1 MRERS
6 LLALGRTLGGGSDIP
21 KAGGSLLAM
30 AAAEGVEPSGIDDAA
45 ARHRAARE
53 GREACSD
60 RTGELTGA
68 APDFAHDLSAHGDI
82 GAGSVPGNA
91 SRAATGRARH
101 MSWRLVACTTALGA
115 LLGISVGLWLPA
127 RYQATAELAFNS
139 EATDGGSAF
148 ESQLRVL
155 TSGMVLTR
163 VVDRLNLLE
172 DPEFNGRD
180 GVGGSNGLL
189 RAMLGSH
196 HAGDDAGHRKAFAID
211 RLAASLS
218 VSRKGTSNG
227 IAVTATTGNGEKS
240 ALIANAV
247 TDVFVQIY
255 EQGKRDEAAQLP
267 HGKAS
272 VRSVS
277 SATGPSAGRS
287 GERDLDQLAR
297 DPARLAEIL
306 KLDEELAAARART
319 EALKA
324 KVEALRAA
332 DVESL
337 AGGLPGEFETKAL
350 QALRVQYL
358 DIKRQYDKAAV
369 ELGPRNPERRAVEA
383 QLKGARERLSAEL
396 RRIVNDRQ
404 GELQQ
409 AIEAEQA
416 LATRMAETGLSG
428 EEITRLRQSQ
438 ETAAA
443 QPDRSITT
451 ASIATGAGSTS
462 SDAAVHIVS
471 RALPATQASGPP
483 RTMLAFGGALLG
495 LLAGLGGAALRRD
508 DDGPTDT
515 FDDGAREDASW
526 LPDEKTFHSA
536 EPAFELPRAQGNP
549 FPAQIM
555 EATMYP
561 AYPDQAF
568 PAPQQHPWQGQ
579 FGTPAPMP
587 YPVHASTPPA
597 MAYPPPPYPDQPTPY
612 PAGWQPAPA
621 APAYP
626 PYAHPATPH
635 PAYFYPPQPSF
646 AQPLAPL
653 EYQQKAPD
661 YDALEEIRASLREF
675 REALRDLAESRSRRR
690 FP

>member
-1 MRERS
+1 
-6 LLALGRTLGGGSDIP
+6 TLGGGSDIP

-45 ARHRAARE
+45 ARHCAARE

-127 RYQATAELAFNS
+127 RYQATAELAFHS
-139 EATDGGSAF
+139 AATDVGSAF

-180 GVGGSNGLL
+180 GVGGFNGLL

-277 SATGPSAGRS
+277 SAAEPSAGRS

-428 EEITRLRQSQ
+428 ARPSRCITP
-438 ETAAA
+438 A
-443 QPDRSITT
+443 TT
-451 ASIATGAGSTS
+451 APGSVSTS
-462 SDAAVHIVS
+462 IDAAHHLVS
-471 RALPATQASGPP
+471 RSLPATQASGLP

-561 AYPDQAF
+561 AYPDQAL

-579 FGTPAPMP
+579 FGTP
-587 YPVHASTPPA
+587 
-597 MAYPPPPYPDQPTPY
+597 
-612 PAGWQPAPA
+612 
-621 APAYP
+621 
-626 PYAHPATPH
+626 
-635 PAYFYPPQPSF
+635 
-646 AQPLAPL
+646 
-653 EYQQKAPD
+653 
-661 YDALEEIRASLREF
+661 
-675 REALRDLAESRSRRR
+675 
-690 FP
+690 

>member
-1 MRERS
+1 MQDDVQDREEWMRERS

-297 DPARLAEIL
+297 NPARLAEIL
-306 KLDEELAAARART
+306 QLDEELAAARART

-443 QPDRSITT
+443 
-451 ASIATGAGSTS
+451 
-462 SDAAVHIVS
+462 
-471 RALPATQASGPP
+471 
-483 RTMLAFGGALLG
+483 
-495 LLAGLGGAALRRD
+495 
-508 DDGPTDT
+508 
-515 FDDGAREDASW
+515 
-526 LPDEKTFHSA
+526 
-536 EPAFELPRAQGNP
+536 FELPRAQGNP

-561 AYPDQAF
+561 AYPDQAL

-597 MAYPPPPYPDQPTPY
+597 MAYPPPPYPHQPTPY

-621 APAYP
+621 PPAYP

-635 PAYFYPPQPSF
+635 AAHFYPPQPSF